1 MFGHELQRLLG
12 VQDGVVSAG
21 DDGQPGLYGGLTGGD
36 LVAHLGHHGGPGSD
50 EPDPGLHAGI
60 SEVAPLGEEAVAGV
74 DGVDVVLLGDTDD
87 VRDVQVGRHRRAT
100 ATNQVGLVCLHSLED
115 NIRNYL

>member
-21 DDGQPGLYGGLTGGD
+21 DDGQPSLYGGLTGGD

-60 SEVAPLGEEAVAGV
+60 SKVAPLGEEAVAGV
-74 DGVDVVLLGDTDD
+74 DGVNVILL
-87 VRDVQVGRHRRAT
+87 
-100 ATNQVGLVCLHSLED
+100 S
-115 NIRNYL
+115 